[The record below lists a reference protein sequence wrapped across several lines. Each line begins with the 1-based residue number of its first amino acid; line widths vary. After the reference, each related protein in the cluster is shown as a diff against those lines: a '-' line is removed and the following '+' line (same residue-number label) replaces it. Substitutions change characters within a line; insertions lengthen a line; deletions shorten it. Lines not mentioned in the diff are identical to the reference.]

1 MVALLLVTTASQ
13 PPSRR
18 FDSRPARTL
27 YLTLGAPAVT
37 GSPLVLI
44 VEDETMIAMMIED
57 ELVDAGYDVAGPFAT
72 CSSALSWLSTN
83 TPDLAVLDTQ
93 LQDGS
98 CRDLAVELRRRGI
111 PFVVYSGAIEKHMT
125 ELAGAP
131 WVAKPALGKT
141 LLDALTQAITLSEQ
155 AA

>member
-1 MVALLLVTTASQ
+1 M
-13 PPSRR
+13 
-18 FDSRPARTL
+18 
-27 YLTLGAPAVT
+27 
-37 GSPLVLI
+37 VLI
-44 VEDETMIAMMIED
+44 LEDETMIAVMIED

-72 CSSALSWLSTN
+72 CSGALAWLSTN
-83 TPDLAVLDTQ
+83 SPDVAVLDTQ

-98 CRDLAVELRRRGI
+98 CRDIAVELRSRSI
-111 PFVVYSGAIEKHMT
+111 PFVVYSGATNTHMT

-141 LLDALTQAITLSEQ
+141 LLDALTQAITLPEQ

>member
-1 MVALLLVTTASQ
+1 M
-13 PPSRR
+13 
-18 FDSRPARTL
+18 
-27 YLTLGAPAVT
+27 T

-44 VEDETMIAMMIED
+44 LEDETMIAMMIED

-72 CSSALSWLSTN
+72 CNGAFAWLSTN

-111 PFVVYSGAIEKHMT
+111 PFVVYSGAIDT
-125 ELAGAP
+125 DVPELAGAP
-131 WVAKPALGKT
+131 WVEKPALGKT
-141 LLDALTQAITLSEQ
+141 LLDALTQAITSSEQ

>member
-1 MVALLLVTTASQ
+1 M
-13 PPSRR
+13 
-18 FDSRPARTL
+18 
-27 YLTLGAPAVT
+27 T
-37 GSPLVLI
+37 GSALVLI
-44 VEDETMIAMMIED
+44 LEDETMIAMMVED

-72 CSSALSWLSTN
+72 CSGALAWLSTN
-83 TPDLAVLDTQ
+83 SPDVAVLDTQ

-98 CRDLAVELRRRGI
+98 CRDIAVELRSRSI
-111 PFVVYSGAIEKHMT
+111 PFVVYSGATNTHMT

-141 LLDALTQAITLSEQ
+141 LLDALTQAITLPEQ

>member
-1 MVALLLVTTASQ
+1 M
-13 PPSRR
+13 
-18 FDSRPARTL
+18 
-27 YLTLGAPAVT
+27 T

-57 ELVDAGYDVAGPFAT
+57 ELVDAGYDVAGPFAAG
-72 CSSALSWLSTN
+72 SGALSLLSTN
-83 TPDLAVLDTQ
+83 TPDVAVLDTQ

-98 CRDLAVELRRRGI
+98 FELRRRGI
-111 PFVVYSGAIEKHMT
+111 PFVVYSGATNTHMT

-131 WVAKPALGKT
+131 WVAKPAPGKA
-141 LLDALTQAITLSEQ
+141 LLDALARAVTLSGQ

>member
-1 MVALLLVTTASQ
+1 M
-13 PPSRR
+13 
-18 FDSRPARTL
+18 
-27 YLTLGAPAVT
+27 T

-44 VEDETMIAMMIED
+44 LEDETMIAMMIED
-57 ELVDAGYDVAGPFAT
+57 ELVDAGYGVAGPFPT
-72 CSSALSWLSTN
+72 CSSAFSWLSTS

-98 CRDLAVELRRRGI
+98 CRDIAVELRRRGI
-111 PFVVYSGAIEKHMT
+111 PFVVYSGATDTHMT
-125 ELAGAP
+125 ALAGAP

-141 LLDALTQAITLSEQ
+141 LLDALTRAITLPEQ

>member
-1 MVALLLVTTASQ
+1 
-13 PPSRR
+13 
-18 FDSRPARTL
+18 
-27 YLTLGAPAVT
+27 
-37 GSPLVLI
+37 
-44 VEDETMIAMMIED
+44 MIAMMIED
-57 ELVDAGYDVAGPFAT
+57 ELMDVGYGVAGPFAT

-93 LQDGS
+93 LRDGS

-111 PFVVYSGAIEKHMT
+111 PFVVYSGAIDTRMT

-141 LLDALTQAITLSEQ
+141 LLDALTQAITLPEQ